1 MSAKPT
7 SGPGATPDPLRIL
20 YLHGYAATP
29 GGFKPRFLE
38 SQGFMVDNPGLPDD
52 DFERSLEIAQ
62 AAFDGHG
69 PDVVVGSSRGGAVA
83 MNCDVRGVPLVLIAP
98 AWRRWGQATRVP
110 SGTIILHSAADELI
124 PLADSRELA
133 AASDLPAE
141 SLVVVGEEH
150 RMNDQRALA
159 ALAAAIRRATGRATS

>member
-7 SGPGATPDPLRIL
+7 SDRETTPDPLRIL
-20 YLHGYAATP
+20 YLHGYAARP
-29 GGFKPRFLE
+29 GGFKPQFLQ
-38 SQGFMVDNPGLPDD
+38 SQGFTVDNPGLPDD

-62 AAFDGHG
+62 AAFNGHR

-83 MNCDVRGVPLVLIAP
+83 MNVDVQGVPLVLIAP
-98 AWRRWGQATRVP
+98 AWRRWGEATRVP
-110 SGTIILHSAADELI
+110 SGTIILHSAGDELI

-150 RMNDQRALA
+150 RMNDERALA
-159 ALAAAIRRATGRATS
+159 ALVATIRRAAGRATS